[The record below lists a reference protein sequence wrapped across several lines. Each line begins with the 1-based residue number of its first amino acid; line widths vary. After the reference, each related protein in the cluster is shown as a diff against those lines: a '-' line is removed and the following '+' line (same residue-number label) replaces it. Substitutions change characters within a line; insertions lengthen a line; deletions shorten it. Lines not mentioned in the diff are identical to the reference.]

1 MRKSFFSFDNKKTS
15 KAIYDNLPTK
25 EKELIDE
32 FKEYIQ
38 VSASLSRAEAGET
51 EVLRFREITGKSL
64 FKIEIGDLR
73 YFLKEL
79 RVSNFGGHTKNKIKD
94 FIQRFL
100 RWKYKDWSIRFEEF
114 SDIKFNASATRK
126 KPITS
131 KDVLTE
137 QQIMQ
142 LLNAEPSLYWKTFL
156 ITQAEAGLRTIE
168 CRNLRWGSVVF
179 EDDGFTTLNIPSK
192 KNRHGEIKVKPVV
205 VKIAGNFL
213 KKLKEQQ
220 QKYEIKTPYVFPS
233 PYNPNKPISKGVN
246 LWFNKLCKKTLGHSS
261 FNYILRHS
269 KGSHLQEKVRA
280 GTLSKDNAL
289 EFMRHSEKM
298 FDKVYSHMDEDA
310 IKALI
315 KKQIYNTKSLTK
327 EEKNELEKVKKE
339 LETLKKLIIDYKKN
353 FNKNLEKWFDENFD
367 ENAFLPKSKK

>member
-168 CRNLRWGSVVF
+168 CRNLRWDLMVLLLSIF
-179 EDDGFTTLNIPSK
+179 Q
-192 KNRHGEIKVKPVV
+192 VKR
-205 VKIAGNFL
+205 IDM
-213 KKLKEQQ
+213 
-220 QKYEIKTPYVFPS
+220 
-233 PYNPNKPISKGVN
+233 
-246 LWFNKLCKKTLGHSS
+246 
-261 FNYILRHS
+261 
-269 KGSHLQEKVRA
+269 EK
-280 GTLSKDNAL
+280 
-289 EFMRHSEKM
+289 
-298 FDKVYSHMDEDA
+298 
-310 IKALI
+310 
-315 KKQIYNTKSLTK
+315 
-327 EEKNELEKVKKE
+327 
-339 LETLKKLIIDYKKN
+339 
-353 FNKNLEKWFDENFD
+353 
-367 ENAFLPKSKK
+367 